1 MATKTFYVLGT
12 AAPSPNFF
20 GQLQDGGSAPTA
32 ANATYGWKVAKI
44 STATPFWK
52 AFLGASATATTASAS
67 DQISS
72 ATGPTK
78 GTGATATTAGDSFVT
93 ALPYTANITAGTW
106 TLAFGMR
113 CTTSSSQA
121 GHINVRVWASKNADG
136 SSARELTS
144 GSQVCS
150 TITLSSTTA
159 TFNSTVSWS
168 APAITLNNEYL
179 FFQVEWVETV
189 ASGSNNGDV
198 VFYISACS
206 IVTGTWTDFIAG
218 TLSST
223 EGGDTSAITGL
234 ANAFGTAAAT
244 EAGDTAAI
252 AGSSSL
258 IQGVYANTSASSVT
272 NQTTPAFPNPNTP
285 GNTIIVFVAI
295 GTSGSGP
302 TNTINSVT
310 DTAGNTYSPV
320 DNGYNDTAGDSY
332 TQIWYAANIK
342 AQTGNQVTAHFTA
355 QPYPDVQAFE
365 CANIAAANP
374 VDIATGAGAAT
385 AGTSVSTG
393 SMTTTLQDLIFFAV
407 APKGNAAV
415 TFAGSYVK
423 RDLGDPW
430 GNAVGEQIV
439 AAGSISGSAT
449 LASAQNWTA
458 ALVAFKRTGPTT
470 GTLAA
475 TEGGDTAAS
484 SGSVSTG
491 GSITLGDPAQGPSSG
506 GFSGITAVKA
516 TLSQSGTLQSISIW
530 LYTGTAVGVSYL
542 LGIYD
547 ATASGGLAGNLIATT
562 AVQQSVAGLVTIP
575 TTTNPVLAPGDY
587 WIAIQN
593 DAGGLSACY
602 LNPAPGGNVGE
613 WYNPQGWTGA
623 LANPFPS
630 ASASTGPYQFS
641 LYATLSGG
649 TAVTGTMSATE
660 GTVFNTAYTPVGAS
674 NGPMQPIY
682 AQELTLSQQAL
693 ITSISFYGSLSSG
706 ANPVHFLA
714 GLYTNSP
721 GSPDTPLSLLV
732 QSAVTAVTLGA
743 DTAHAA
749 WFTIPFPP
757 TLLAPG
763 TYWIAHEINT
773 GEGMV
778 AGFYDSGISGGN
790 LYYASLS
797 WTGSMPTTFP
807 AGGTT
812 LTGYGFSFY
821 ASGAN
826 AGDGCAGSGTVSS
839 GVSGSLAATEAGDT
853 AAVSGVV
860 KWVATL
866 AVTEAG
872 DVSAITG
879 TVDWKGTLAV
889 TEIGDTASSTGV
901 VDWKGT
907 LAATESGDTAASAGG
922 IYGTGTLA
930 STEANDT
937 ASISGTIAT
946 PAVTGTL
953 SATEAGDTAA
963 SPGVVD
969 WKGTLAATDAGDSA
983 AISGGI
989 YATGTLAA
997 TEAQDT
1003 MSAAG
1008 AGLAIS
1014 GALSVTET
1022 GDAAAIA
1029 GLAGVLGPLAVT
1041 DGSDTASCTGTVRWI
1056 ATLAA
1061 TEASDAAVMTGL
1073 ASAFGTLSVTES
1085 PDASSSTGSV
1095 YWQAALTA
1103 TEAGDTA
1110 AVLAFANAF
1119 GTLSATEAPDT
1130 MSAGGAG
1137 LAISGPLIATETGD
1151 AAAADGVV
1159 RRRGA
1164 AALLVGV

>member
-44 STATPFWK
+44 STGTPFWK

-218 TLSST
+218 TLAST
-223 EGGDTSAITGL
+223 EGGDTSAI
-234 ANAFGTAAAT
+234 
-244 EAGDTAAI
+244 AG
-252 AGSSSL
+252 
-258 IQGVYANTSASSVT
+258 
-272 NQTTPAFPNPNTP
+272 
-285 GNTIIVFVAI
+285 
-295 GTSGSGP
+295 
-302 TNTINSVT
+302 
-310 DTAGNTYSPV
+310 
-320 DNGYNDTAGDSY
+320 
-332 TQIWYAANIK
+332 
-342 AQTGNQVTAHFTA
+342 
-355 QPYPDVQAFE
+355 
-365 CANIAAANP
+365 
-374 VDIATGAGAAT
+374 
-385 AGTSVSTG
+385 
-393 SMTTTLQDLIFFAV
+393 
-407 APKGNAAV
+407 
-415 TFAGSYVK
+415 
-423 RDLGDPW
+423 
-430 GNAVGEQIV
+430 
-439 AAGSISGSAT
+439 
-449 LASAQNWTA
+449 LASA
-458 ALVAFKRTGPTT
+458 F

-530 LYTGTAVGVSYL
+530 LASGTGTGVNYL

-641 LYATLSGG
+641 LYATLGGG

-721 GSPDTPLSLLV
+721 GSPDIPLSLLV